1 MNYGLYMRLILAYS
15 LIKHFWYQCEP
26 RLAQSLSQSHRLFNQ
41 LKMNKAK
48 ILTRNKKWILV
59 VKGPLDD
66 KTVDIAAD
74 APSVISLEEIGEIF
88 TVPQA

>member
-1 MNYGLYMRLILAYS
+1 
-15 LIKHFWYQCEP
+15 
-26 RLAQSLSQSHRLFNQ
+26 
-41 LKMNKAK
+41 MNKAK
-48 ILTRNKKWILV
+48 ILTRNKKWLFV

-66 KTVDIAAD
+66 ETVDIAAD